1 MSHINT
7 WFGYE
12 TLSFCER
19 LLFSR
24 GQTNLEKPSFLDKCT
39 SMKQPYFIIFLALF
53 FIPPLANAQI
63 LNYDVYYG
71 DSQVGS
77 MKVEK
82 KQEGEK
88 IILHSHGK
96 VTLSLVFTLEL
107 EFIHHAEFREGGLLS
122 SLSKNLRGGDL
133 TDMSSGYQNGSS
145 YQNRVNDEIKRM
157 NLPIHFTVLS
167 MYFAEPLGLKSIYSE
182 RTGTLLPVRRTSASH
197 YEVTQFNGNKTRYVY
212 QGGIVKLMEVDHSI
226 ATLEFRL
233 RN

>member
-1 MSHINT
+1 MKQH
-7 WFGYE
+7 Y
-12 TLSFCER
+12 LSIFLS
-19 LLFSR
+19 LLFF
-24 GQTNLEKPSFLDKCT
+24 T
-39 SMKQPYFIIFLALF
+39 
-53 FIPPLANAQI
+53 PLANAQI

-77 MKVEK
+77 MEVEK
-82 KQEGEK
+82 KHEGEK
-88 IILHSHGK
+88 VILHSHGK

-157 NLPIHFTVLS
+157 NLPIDFTVLS

-182 RTGTLLPVRRTSASH
+182 RTGTLLPVRKTSTSH
-197 YEVTQFNGNKTRYVY
+197 YEVTQYNGNQTRYVY
-212 QGGIVKLMEVDHSI
+212 KNGVVILMEVDHSI
-226 ATLEFRL
+226 ATLQFRL